1 MKLEEFMTTKIEF
14 IDGDGSVYDAIEK
27 MVDRRIRSLVV
38 RFPGKETEHGVIT
51 ARDIVSRALAKEI
64 NPKSIK
70 ISEIA
75 SKPLFCVD
83 SSMTLDEVTRVMEE
97 HNVARIFVCEREN
110 IIGVI
115 SLLDLMAATLII
127 RARGDYD
134 T

>member
-1 MKLEEFMTTKIEF
+1 MKLEEFMTSKIEF

-27 MVDRRIRSLVV
+27 MVDRRIRSLIV

-51 ARDIVSRALAKEI
+51 ARDIVFRTLARGI
-64 NPKSIK
+64 DPKSIK
-70 ISEIA
+70 VSEIA
-75 SKPLFCVD
+75 SKPLVWVD
-83 SSMTLDEVTRVMEE
+83 SSVTLDDVTRIMEE
-97 HNVARIFVCEREN
+97 YNVERLFVCEREK

>member
-14 IDGDGSVYDAIEK
+14 IDAEGSVYDAIEK
-27 MVDRRIRSLVV
+27 MVDRRIRCLVV

-51 ARDIVSRALAKEI
+51 ARDIVFRALAKGI
-64 NPKSIK
+64 DSKSIK
-70 ISEIA
+70 VSEIA
-75 SKPLFCVD
+75 SKPLVCVD
-83 SSMTLDEVTRVMEE
+83 SSMTLDEATRIMEE
-97 HNVARIFVCEREN
+97 YNVARIFVREREK

-127 RARGDYD
+127 RARGDYV